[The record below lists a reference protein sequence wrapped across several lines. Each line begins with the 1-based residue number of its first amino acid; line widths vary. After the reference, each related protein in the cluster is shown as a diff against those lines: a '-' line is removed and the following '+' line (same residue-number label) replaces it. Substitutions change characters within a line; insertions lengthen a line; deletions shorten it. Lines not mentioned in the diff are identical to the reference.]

1 MFRNSY
7 LSLLSLDSDGILVI
21 ILIIL
26 GLLLLIYLIIVIVSF
41 SFMYNFKRDIN
52 RRKDF
57 INVTLYQKLT
67 LLSRLSEI
75 MKDYLK
81 ENDPLKIMGAN
92 EDLKKYQK
100 LTAQEFEEFYAY
112 SEKILQ
118 NAQKIYIN
126 FDLDEDSKRKVEE
139 IFLTIAEL
147 NDKYFQ
153 AVQLYN
159 TSVVAYNYWYNFST
173 TRWIKKLLFMKTIDT
188 IK

>member
-1 MFRNSY
+1 MFKNSY
-7 LSLLSLDSDGILVI
+7 PSLLSLDKDGIIVI
-21 ILIIL
+21 AIIVL
-26 GLLLLIYLIIVIVSF
+26 ALLLLIYLVILITCF
-41 SFMYNFKRDIN
+41 SFMLNFKRDIN

-57 INVTLYQKLT
+57 INVTLYQKLN
-67 LLSRLSEI
+67 LLSKLAEI
-75 MKDYLK
+75 MEKYLTD
-81 ENDPLKIMGAN
+81 NDPLKIMGSN

-100 LTAQEFEEFYAY
+100 LDAQEFEEFHVY

-126 FDLDEDSKRKVEE
+126 FDLEEESKKQVEE
-139 IFLTIAEL
+139 IFLAIAEL

-159 TSVVAYNYWYNFST
+159 TSVVAYNYWYNFKT
-173 TRWIKKLLFMKTIDT
+173 TKWVKKILFMKTIDT

>member
-1 MFRNSY
+1 MFKVFPIN
-7 LSLLSLDSDGILVI
+7 LLSFDKNVILVI
-21 ILIIL
+21 ISIIL
-26 GLLLLIYLIIVIVSF
+26 GLILLAYLIIIIVSF
-41 SFMYNFKRDIN
+41 SFMHNFKKDIN

-57 INVTLYQKLT
+57 INVTLYQKLN

-75 MKDYLK
+75 MKPFLK
-81 ENDPLKIMGAN
+81 DKEPLKIMGEN
-92 EDLKKYQK
+92 EELKKYQK
-100 LTAQEFEEFYAY
+100 LNAQEFEEFYIY

-126 FDLDEDSKRKVEE
+126 FNLNDEDKRKVEE
-139 IFLTIAEL
+139 IFLAIAEL
-147 NDKYFQ
+147 NEKYFQ

-173 TRWIKKLLFMKTIDT
+173 TRWIKKILFLKTIKT

>member
-41 SFMYNFKRDIN
+41 SFMSNFKRDIN

-75 MKDYLK
+75 MNDYLK

-100 LTAQEFEEFYAY
+100 LSAQEFEEFYAY
-112 SEKILQ
+112 
-118 NAQKIYIN
+118 
-126 FDLDEDSKRKVEE
+126 
-139 IFLTIAEL
+139 
-147 NDKYFQ
+147 
-153 AVQLYN
+153 
-159 TSVVAYNYWYNFST
+159 
-173 TRWIKKLLFMKTIDT
+173 
-188 IK
+188 

>member
-1 MFRNSY
+1 MFKVFPIN
-7 LSLLSLDSDGILVI
+7 LLSFDKNVILAI
-21 ILIIL
+21 ISIIL
-26 GLLLLIYLIIVIVSF
+26 GLILLVYLIIIIVSF
-41 SFMYNFKRDIN
+41 SFMHNFKKDIN

-75 MKDYLK
+75 MKPFLK
-81 ENDPLKIMGAN
+81 DNEPLKIMGEN
-92 EDLKKYQK
+92 EELKKYQK
-100 LTAQEFEEFYAY
+100 LDAQEFEEFYVY

-126 FDLDEDSKRKVEE
+126 FDLNDEDKRKVEE
-139 IFLTIAEL
+139 IFLAIAEL
-147 NDKYFQ
+147 NEKYFQ

-159 TSVVAYNYWYNFST
+159 TSVVAYNYWYNLST
-173 TRWIKKLLFMKTIDT
+173 TRWIKKILFLKTIET

>member
-41 SFMYNFKRDIN
+41 SFMSNFKRDIN

-100 LTAQEFEEFYAY
+100 LTAQEFE
-112 SEKILQ
+112 
-118 NAQKIYIN
+118 QKIYIN

-173 TRWIKKLLFMKTIDT
+173 TRWIKKILFMKTIDT